1 MQVCY
6 KIIAKISD
14 CHRNFD
20 FSGIFSKSALVLI
33 KEKYNMKIGID
44 AKWLFTG
51 HISGKLF
58 IQNILPELFA
68 LHPEI
73 EWHIFLDKR
82 NKDVTL
88 PFKDDNIKIHY
99 IWAKFNMVSN
109 LFILPGHAKRLQ
121 LDAVLFQTFL
131 MKTGTFK
138 SIVFIHDI
146 LFKNYPQFFTWKER
160 LYFKPLK
167 WTTASADRVITTTEF
182 VKKELIRFQYTKPHQ
197 PIDIAPSGVTNIF
210 KPHYEHDPAFLQHVK
225 EKYKL
230 PQVYLLF
237 AGRLNAR
244 KNIRG
249 LIKSLKFLDDKNIT
263 LVIVGEE
270 NWKAPEINEFLSQ
283 KEMRKRIILTGFVND
298 DELAAIYAMAK
309 AFCFPSFAE
318 GFGLPPLEAMA
329 SGIPVIVSDTT
340 AMPEVCNHAALFID
354 PGNPKNIAE
363 KINSL
368 LKNETLYEEKKREG
382 LEWSRQFTWK
392 RTAEGIMQSVLSA
405 VKM

>member
-1 MQVCY
+1 
-6 KIIAKISD
+6 
-14 CHRNFD
+14 
-20 FSGIFSKSALVLI
+20 
-33 KEKYNMKIGID
+33 MKIGID

-82 NKDVTL
+82 NKDFTL
-88 PFKDDNIKIHY
+88 PFRKDNIKIHY

-121 LDAVLFQTFL
+121 LDAVLFQTFF
-131 MKTGTFK
+131 MKKGTFK

-167 WTTASADRVITTTEF
+167 WITSSADRVITTTEF

-210 KPHYEHDPAFLQHVK
+210 KPYYQHDPTFLHYVK

-230 PQVYLLF
+230 PEFYLLF

-249 LIKSLKFLDDKNIT
+249 LIKSLRFLDDKNIS

-270 NWKAPEINEFLSQ
+270 NWKAPEINELLSEQ
-283 KEMRKRIILTGFVND
+283 EIRKRIIFTGFIPDN
-298 DELAAIYAMAK
+298 ELAAIYAMAK

-329 SGIPVIVSDTT
+329 SGIPVVVSDTT
-340 AMPEVCNHAALFID
+340 SMPEVCNHAALFID
-354 PGNPKNIAE
+354 PGNPKNIADQV
-363 KINSL
+363 NSL
-368 LKNETLYEEKKREG
+368 LKNETLYEQKKREG
-382 LEWSRQFTWK
+382 LEWSRQYTWK

>member
-210 KPHYEHDPAFLQHVK
+210 KPHYQHDPAFLQHVK

-249 LIKSLKFLDDKNIT
+249 LIRSLKFLDDKNIT

-283 KEMRKRIILTGFVND
+283 KEMRERIILTGFVND